1 MKDFLN
7 KDIDGH
13 FYEEELQALTKDI
26 QSVYKIEQVLKT
38 RIRQAVKEFFVKW
51 LGWPKKFNSWIKESY
66 IQAPFRIRLHVWSL
80 VQQAVAK
87 RL

>member
-13 FYEEELQALTKDI
+13 FYEEELQVVTKDI

-38 RIRQAVKEFFVKW
+38 RKRQGVKELFVKW
-51 LGWPKKFNSWIKESY
+51 LGWPKKFNSWIKESD
-66 IQAPFRIRLHVWSL
+66 IQAP
-80 VQQAVAK
+80 
-87 RL
+87 